1 MIAGKEFRRP
11 AMRIDVHAHLFSGA
25 YIDGLR
31 RVFGRDNSPAGQ
43 DAQRLIK
50 WMSTDPRMTDLDARL
65 KEMEKWGIGMQV
77 LSVPFHGALVQD
89 KSAAADLTEMANEMI
104 MQPARLYPEKFRVL
118 HALPLQF
125 PELAAE
131 ILNRFAREPSVV
143 GAALMGTAGGRPL
156 NDPAFLPVYAELER
170 RGVPFLLHPISPP
183 GLDCMLELN
192 LANVVGFMFETT
204 LAATRLVFAGVFERH
219 PKLQMIFPH
228 LGGLAPY
235 LMGRIQ
241 WGYERFPACSENLSA
256 PPETYFKRFYYDTV
270 CRNVPALRM
279 ALSMFGVDHILFGT
293 DIPFRED
300 IREQLQDLEAL
311 TLTDAERRA
320 VDGGNAARLLGIE
333 WKSKN

>member
-1 MIAGKEFRRP
+1 
-11 AMRIDVHAHLFSGA
+11 MRIDVHAHIFSNA

-31 RVFGRDNSPAGQ
+31 RVFGNDNSPAGQ

-50 WMSTDPRMTDLDARL
+50 WMSTDLRMTDVEGRL
-65 KEMEKWGIGMQV
+65 EEMEKWGIAMQV

-89 KSAAADLTEMANEMI
+89 KSAAVDLTNMANEMI
-104 MQPARLYPEKFRVL
+104 LRPARVYPERFRVL
-118 HALPLQF
+118 LTLPLQF
-125 PELAAE
+125 PEFAVEVLD
-131 ILNRFAREPSVV
+131 RFAKEPNVV
-143 GAALMGTAGGRPL
+143 GVALMGTAGGRPL
-156 NDPAFLPVYAELER
+156 NDPAFFPVYGELER
-170 RGVPFLLHPISPP
+170 RSLPFLLHPISPP

-204 LAATRLVFAGVFERH
+204 LAATRLVLAGVFERH

-241 WGYERFPACSENLSA
+241 WGYERFPACNENLSA

-279 ALSMFGVDHILFGT
+279 ALSMFGVEHVLFGT

-300 IREQLQDLEAL
+300 IDLQLQDLDAL
-311 TLTDAERRA
+311 KLSDAERRA
-320 VDGGNAARLLGIE
+320 VDGDNAARLLGIKIE
-333 WKSKN
+333 SNN

>member
-1 MIAGKEFRRP
+1 
-11 AMRIDVHAHLFSGA
+11 MRIDVHAHIFSKP

-31 RVFGRDNSPAGQ
+31 RVFGNDDSPAGQ

-50 WMSTDPRMTDLDARL
+50 WMSTDPRMTDVDGRL
-65 KEMEKWGIGMQV
+65 EEMDKWGVEMQV
-77 LSVPFHGALVQD
+77 LSVPFHGALVQE

-104 MQPARLYPEKFRVL
+104 VQPARAHPTQFRVL
-118 HALPLQF
+118 LTLPLQF
-125 PELAAE
+125 PELAIE
-131 ILNRFAREPSVV
+131 VLDSFAKEPKVV

-156 NDPAFLPVYAELER
+156 NDAAFMPVYAELER
-170 RGVPFLLHPISPP
+170 RGLPFLLHPISPP
-183 GLDCMLELN
+183 GLDCMLEMN

-241 WGYERFPACSENLSA
+241 WGYERFPPCSENLSA

-279 ALSMFGVDHILFGT
+279 ALSMFGVDRILFGT

-300 IREQLQDLEAL
+300 IDLQLKDLDNLQLSKADRE
-311 TLTDAERRA
+311 A
-320 VDGGNAARLLGIE
+320 VDSGNAARLLGIDLDL
-333 WKSKN
+333 SK